1 MLIRAFKSL
10 GICILIS
17 SFCLKHIKI
26 YVSCLMKMVSD
37 AKFHKKLTLVFQNDM
52 RYLVYFNASSG
63 KSENLHFDV
72 VLLLSIA
79 YKASAK
85 KVQKNDLSWHG
96 KYIQTLKKNW
106 ILVWKMTWGIWWNL
120 TQAVE
125 ILKIWPLMDYF
136 CKMYVMP
143 GLKKYW
149 EVLSWKMTYGFKS
162 DITHLIN
169 FPTSSW
175 K

>member
-1 MLIRAFKSL
+1 MQTFKKNWLLFS
-10 GICILIS
+10 
-17 SFCLKHIKI
+17 K
-26 YVSCLMKMVSD
+26 
-37 AKFHKKLTLVFQNDM
+37 NDM
-52 RYLVYFNASSG
+52 RYLVYFNVSSG
-63 KSENLHFDV
+63 KSENLHFHV

-79 YKASAK
+79 YKASPK
-85 KVQKNDLSWHG
+85 KVQKNYLSWHG
-96 KYIQTLKKNW
+96 KYVQTLQKNW
-106 ILVWKMTWGIWWNL
+106 LLVWKMTWGIWWNL

-136 CKMYVMP
+136 CKMYVMS

-149 EVLSWKMTYGFKS
+149 GVLSWKLTYGFKS